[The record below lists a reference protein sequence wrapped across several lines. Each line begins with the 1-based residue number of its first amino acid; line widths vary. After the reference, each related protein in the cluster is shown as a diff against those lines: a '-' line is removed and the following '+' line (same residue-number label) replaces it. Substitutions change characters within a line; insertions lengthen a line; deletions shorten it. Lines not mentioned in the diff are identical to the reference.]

1 MNKELLFMLDEK
13 KVELKEED
21 LDNVI
26 GGSGNNY

>member
-26 GGSGNNY
+26 GGSGNDY

>member
-1 MNKELLFMLDEK
+1 MNKKLLFMLDEK

-26 GGSGNNY
+26 GGSGNDY

>member
-13 KVELKEED
+13 KIELKEED